1 MSGTRQLIQ
10 SEPAFP
16 KAGARLIGMIGL
28 VAFLFLMVGQAKAG
42 DPALVDLFANRE
54 VTSDPAGDIHGSNVA
69 ASREVGEPR
78 HGGKRGGRSVWLSW
92 VAPSNGIATFGTV
105 GSTFD
110 TLLSAYYFKG
120 PATNN
125 IADLEELSRNDDAPG
140 LEPASQ
146 LQFGA
151 RAGVRYE
158 IAIDGFN
165 GAAGDIRLR
174 WSFVNATSPPPV
186 TLLVTG
192 DRAARLGDRV
202 TLSVNMVVTP
212 ELNLNWRFNGESMPE
227 EVGQDFGTNFV
238 ITGLQAT
245 NVGRY
250 SLRVRMGNVQFDTT
264 PVEVQVNSEGQTNAL
279 ARDKLL
285 DSLDTPLLGSDGTA
299 GSRPALMSVR
309 RLMDGV
315 VRGYNGSQ
323 IFSTVFATADPSE
336 PVNCA
341 GRGGASYWFTYQSP
355 TNGTVVLDTIG
366 SAFPTALTAYAY
378 TAPLTNYADLI
389 PIRCESAT
397 VGLAGAARLE
407 FATVKGRSYAI
418 VVDGVNGAKGIARLN
433 YALDVARPPMPPT
446 LLGQPVFRRVG
457 AGSDVVL
464 SPPVAGSQP
473 LHFLWRRNG
482 VGLDGSTNASLPLHL
497 VAPGDSGDYVVTVSN
512 HVGDPLA
519 VTLSLRVLMP
529 TQLELTGIPGGAG
542 VSFST
547 VTGQVYVVEQADAM
561 NGVWQEWPA
570 RYSGD
575 GSRIFLTNAVDQNGR
590 FYRVRVE

>member
-1 MSGTRQLIQ
+1 
-10 SEPAFP
+10 
-16 KAGARLIGMIGL
+16 
-28 VAFLFLMVGQAKAG
+28 
-42 DPALVDLFANRE
+42 
-54 VTSDPAGDIHGSNVA
+54 
-69 ASREVGEPR
+69 
-78 HGGKRGGRSVWLSW
+78 
-92 VAPSNGIATFGTV
+92 
-105 GSTFD
+105 
-110 TLLSAYYFKG
+110 
-120 PATNN
+120 
-125 IADLEELSRNDDAPG
+125 
-140 LEPASQ
+140 
-146 LQFGA
+146 
-151 RAGVRYE
+151 
-158 IAIDGFN
+158 
-165 GAAGDIRLR
+165 
-174 WSFVNATSPPPV
+174 
-186 TLLVTG
+186 
-192 DRAARLGDRV
+192 
-202 TLSVNMVVTP
+202 MVVTP
-212 ELNLNWRFNGESMPE
+212 DLNLNWRFNGESMPE
-227 EVGQDFGTNFV
+227 EVGDDFGTNFV
-238 ITGLQAT
+238 ITSLQAT

-250 SLRVRMGNVQFDTT
+250 SLRVRMGKVEFDTT
-264 PVEVQVNSEGQTNAL
+264 PVEIQVNSEGQTNAL

-323 IFSTVFATADPSE
+323 IFSTVFATVDPSE
-336 PVNCA
+336 PVRCA
-341 GRGGASYWFTYQSP
+341 GPGGASYWFTYQSP

-433 YALDVARPPMPPT
+433 YVLDVARPPMPPT
-446 LLGQPVFRRVG
+446 LLGQPVLRRVG
-457 AGSDVVL
+457 AGTDVVL

-473 LHFLWRRNG
+473 LRFLWRRNG
-482 VGLDGSTNASLPLHL
+482 VGLGDATNASLPLHL
-497 VAPGDSGDYVVTVSN
+497 VAPADSGDYVVTVAN

-519 VTLSLRVLMP
+519 VTLPLRVLMS
-529 TQLELTGIPGGAG
+529 TQLELTSIPGGAG

-561 NGVWQEWPA
+561 NGIWQEWPT
-570 RYSGD
+570 RYLGD
-575 GSRIFLTNAVDQNGR
+575 GSRIVLTNAVEQAGR